1 MRMTDKTAT
10 RTKGPD
16 PFDVQVTGAM
26 SVSLRRCVFYLT
38 FAEYH
43 LFLKQ
48 PVGCKKRR
56 RRMRMLINTVIKHEL
71 NLIRAAAETD
81 FWNVYLNGN
90 HAR

>member
-10 RTKGPD
+10 GTKGPD

-26 SVSLRRCVFYLT
+26 SISLRRCVFYLT

-48 PVGCKKRR
+48 PEWEPRQISRGSWVH
-56 RRMRMLINTVIKHEL
+56 INLCT
-71 NLIRAAAETD
+71 N
-81 FWNVYLNGN
+81 
-90 HAR
+90 